1 MALENLAAVSDA
13 LGQTFAP
20 QLAVQWNRS
29 AQTAADIAAIPG
41 KGKNAAWDTEFS
53 GDVDAVDVEEGSDVG
68 DAEFDSDENEDATVP
83 WAHYRKSFK
92 ITETAID
99 AAASSAGIPDVLMD
113 LFEERL
119 MGQGARLTSKI
130 NRDLIS
136 GTGTGTGGNQSIVGL
151 VTAINNTGIYATI
164 NRATRSEWASSV
176 LGNGGTPRPLTISL
190 LGQLEQ
196 LIFTACGESPTAIRC
211 SPGVWR
217 KYEGLFEEVRRL
229 ATDGGGPLEYRAG
242 ASRLFWRGVPILRDK
257 DFPSGTL
264 VMENRNY
271 MRTRF
276 LPRAGMP
283 RDAVMQV
290 MKSLAGATGAGP
302 NAIPT
307 MTQIPFRV
315 ALLGKTGDS
324 IKCSLKLSLQ
334 FCLERPNAF
343 GKITDISEV

>member
-1 MALENLAAVSDA
+1 MAAEVLADVADA

-29 AQTAADIAAIPG
+29 AQTAADVPAIPG
-41 KGKNAAWDTEFS
+41 KGRNAAWDTEFS
-53 GDVDAVDVEEGSDVG
+53 GDVDAVDVAEGSDVQ
-68 DAEFDSDENEDATVP
+68 DAEFDSDENEDAILP
-83 WAHYRKSFK
+83 WALYRKSFK
-92 ITETAID
+92 ISETTVD
-99 AAASSAGIPDVLMD
+99 AAASAQGIPDALMD
-113 LFEERL
+113 IFEERL
-119 MGQGARLTSKI
+119 MGQGARLCDKI

-136 GTGTGTGGNQSIVGL
+136 GTGTGSGGNQSFVGL
-151 VTAINNTGIYATI
+151 VTAINDTGFYAGI
-164 NRATRSEWASSV
+164 NRATRAEWASNV
-176 LGNGGTPRPLTISL
+176 LANGGVPRPLTLAL
-190 LGQLEQ
+190 LAQLEQ
-196 LIFTACGESPTAIRC
+196 LIFVACGESPTAIRC

-257 DFPSGTL
+257 DFPAGTL

-276 LPRAGMP
+276 LPRAGTP
-283 RDAVMQV
+283 RDAVMQQ
-290 MKSLAGATGAGP
+290 MKNLMGATGMGP
-302 NAIPT
+302 NAVPT
-307 MTQIPFRV
+307 TTAIPFRI

-324 IKCSLKLSLQ
+324 LKCSLKLTAQ

-343 GKITDISEV
+343 GKITDISEA